1 MERLRQSDLFS
12 TPAQGDLF
20 GPPPLSYAPKPETA
34 RREMLAMLGQLRGA
48 EECPWS
54 EKQLGL
60 YKVIFPQMANWLPEE
75 EAAALRREFA
85 AEVARLEAA
94 GR

>member
-1 MERLRQSDLFS
+1 
-12 TPAQGDLF
+12 
-20 GPPPLSYAPKPETA
+20 
-34 RREMLAMLGQLRGA
+34 MLGQIRGA

-60 YKVIFPQMANWLPEE
+60 NKVIFPQMANWLPEE
-75 EAAALRREFA
+75 EAAELCRQFA

-94 GR
+94 GA

>member
-20 GPPPLSYAPKPETA
+20 GPPPVRV
-34 RREMLAMLGQLRGA
+34 RRKMLAMLGQLRGA

-54 EKQLGL
+54 ACELGRN
-60 YKVIFPQMANWLPEE
+60 KVIFPQMANWLPEE
-75 EAAALRREFA
+75 EAASLRREFA